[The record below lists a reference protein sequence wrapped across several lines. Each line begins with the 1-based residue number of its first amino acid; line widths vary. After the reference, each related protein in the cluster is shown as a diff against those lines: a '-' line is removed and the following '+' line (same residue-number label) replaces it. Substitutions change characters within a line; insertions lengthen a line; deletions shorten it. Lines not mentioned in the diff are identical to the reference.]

1 MSRKDFR
8 LIAEVIR
15 SLPSFDVK
23 ELDNADCVRFSAI
36 VARFSDALATT
47 NSQFDAG
54 RFARACNGQGR

>member
-1 MSRKDFR
+1 MPRKDFR

-23 ELDNADCVRFSAI
+23 ELDNADCVRFSAM
-36 VARFSDALATT
+36 VARFSEALART
-47 NSQFDAG
+47 NSRFDAD